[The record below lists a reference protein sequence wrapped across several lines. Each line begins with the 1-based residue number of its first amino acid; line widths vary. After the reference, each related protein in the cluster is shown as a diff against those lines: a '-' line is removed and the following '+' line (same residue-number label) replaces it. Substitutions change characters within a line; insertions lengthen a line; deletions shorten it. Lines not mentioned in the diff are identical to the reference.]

1 MLAENSQLL
10 VRCPQPVSRS
20 GSNVEPGMVVP
31 KSRLAIWPQL
41 SPPLAVRFC
50 ASGFA
55 RLQSTTKLRFES
67 DQLRLVNVRMA
78 LAGFVVAAPNALS
91 VCPSR
96 YLFAATFSADLPLPN
111 RSKTAPDRY
120 VRSFQLVLSCAGKWM
135 FRFSR
140 PTNAGPGPIVCSG
153 NDVLNQSYLIAPV
166 TVARL
171 SFQVSCAN
179 APKSW
184 FSSLRAV
191 IGAANSVTKVGV
203 PWLKV

>member
-67 DQLRLVNVRMA
+67 AQLRLVNVRIA
-78 LAGFVVAAPNALS
+78 LTGFVVAAPKLLR

-96 YLFAATFSADLPLPN
+96 YLFAASLSADLPSP
-111 RSKTAPDRY
+111 RTSQTTPERY
-120 VRSFQLVLSCAGKWM
+120 VRSFQFVLSCAGKVM
-135 FRFSR
+135 LRFCR
-140 PTNAGPGPIVCSG
+140 PTTAEPAPIVCWG

-166 TVARL
+166 IVARL
-171 SFQVSCAN
+171 VFHVSCAK

-184 FSSLRAV
+184 FSSLFTVA
-191 IGAANSVTKVGV
+191 GAAH
-203 PWLKV
+203 